1 MSKHK
6 GKEVKWTVKGFLSG
20 VRKMVRPREDE
31 AIFAGSSSRGSR
43 QSQLS
48 GHVEAKGSSQ

>member
-43 QSQLS
+43 RSQLS